1 MEPRTSRGAASR
13 PTKQFRDQ
21 RFELPSNE
29 PAHLS
34 SRHPD
39 RPPPERRRRAMKLEL
54 GMLLAL
60 ACAFVA
66 NLGFFYKY
74 RGANAVAKVDVRHPL
89 RSVRALYSSGWF
101 ALGMLVATASWGLH
115 VAALALAPMSVIQV
129 SLAAGMVFIAGM
141 ADRLF
146 GFEVGPRQWIGLS
159 LTAIGLVLL
168 GATLPARHGAHSQF
182 SQAAMISFEAGLFG
196 LGGLLIMGPRMGGKA
211 EHHGVMLGAASGI
224 LFGVSDTAIKAL
236 PGIPHAHGVTGLL
249 LRPDAH
255 GVTGL
260 LLSPW
265 LLVAVLASI
274 VAFYASARGLQD
286 GEAVPVI
293 AVTGTAANIAG
304 IAGGIIVFGDPMA
317 ASPLG
322 VVLQATAFV
331 LVVVAAALMP
341 APVRSAGVAAQAS

>member
-1 MEPRTSRGAASR
+1 MTL
-13 PTKQFRDQ
+13 D
-21 RFELPSNE
+21 
-29 PAHLS
+29 
-34 SRHPD
+34 
-39 RPPPERRRRAMKLEL
+39 L
-54 GMLLAL
+54 GILLAL

-74 RGANAVAKVDVRHPL
+74 RGANAVPKVQMRHPL
-89 RSVRALYSSGWF
+89 RSARGLYSSKWF
-101 ALGMLVATASWGLH
+101 ALGMVIATASWGLH

-129 SLAAGMVFIAGM
+129 SLAAGVVFIAVM

-146 GFEVGPRQWIGLS
+146 GYEVGRRQWIGLS
-159 LTAIGLVLL
+159 LTATGLVLL
-168 GATLPARHGAHSQF
+168 GLTLPAMHGAHSQF
-182 SQAAMISFEAGLFG
+182 SLAAMISFEAGLFG
-196 LGGLLIMGPRMGGKA
+196 LGGLLIMGPRMGGRV

-236 PGIPHAHGVTGLL
+236 TGITAAHGFM
-249 LRPDAH
+249 
-255 GVTGL
+255 GL

-265 LLVAVLASI
+265 LLVAVIASI

-317 ASPLG
+317 GSVLG
-322 VVLQATAFV
+322 VTAQAIAFV

-341 APVRSAGVAAQAS
+341 APVRAAGVAASA